1 MFPYGA
7 SRIAPSLIPEDA
19 PMITIRKNIISRMG
33 DQVVEAPYTW
43 VDARDLNRDDI
54 ARLEEEYAIPSELL
68 ADVMDEDEQSH
79 IEKEDDYISMIV
91 RLPATGEGIDG
102 IDQQA
107 IPLGIVIFPNL
118 VITIC
123 QGDSVV
129 LEDLAKHRFRKYPIQ
144 TIEGFVI
151 SIMNR
156 AAMVYIRL
164 LKFLN
169 RQKSLVEERL
179 HFSIKNYEL
188 IQLLQIQK
196 SLVYFTTA
204 LTSNDAL
211 LEKLPK
217 LSYFQLTTED
227 ERDFLDD
234 VITDNKQAIEMA
246 NIYSNILTG
255 TMDAFASVISN
266 NMNVI
271 MKRLTI
277 ISITLMFP
285 TFITSFYGMNVDLP
299 FQENPLMWLWLLVGC
314 GLSAIIGAWFMGDR
328 RNRRL
333 IQQATQGENPR
344 LAQSRVRGKSSS
356 RRMKK

>member
-1 MFPYGA
+1 
-7 SRIAPSLIPEDA
+7 
-19 PMITIRKNIISRMG
+19 MITIRKNIISRM
-33 DQVVEAPYTW
+33 DDHVAEAPYTW
-43 VDARDLNRDDI
+43 VDARDLDRDDI
-54 ARLEEEYAIPSELL
+54 ARLEEEFAIPSELL

-79 IEKEDDYISMIV
+79 IEKDDDFIYLIV
-91 RLPATGEGIDG
+91 RLPASAEGIDG
-102 IDQQA
+102 IDQHA
-107 IPLGIVIFPNL
+107 IPLGIVIFPNM

-156 AAMVYIRL
+156 ATMVYIRL

-169 RQKSLVEERL
+169 RQKSLVEENL
-179 HFSIKNYEL
+179 HLSIKNYEL

-217 LSYFQLTTED
+217 LSYFKLATED
-227 ERDFLDD
+227 DQDFLDD
-234 VITDNKQAIEMA
+234 VIMDNKQAIEMA

-277 ISITLMFP
+277 ISISLMFP
-285 TFITSFYGMNVDLP
+285 TFVTSFFGMNVDLP
-299 FQENPLMWLWLLVGC
+299 FQEGSLMWIWLLVGC
-314 GLSAIIGAWFMGDR
+314 GLSAMIGAWLLGDR

-333 IQQATQGENPR
+333 VQQASLGENFR
-344 LAQSRVRGKSSS
+344 RGNSLARTKKTKVRV
-356 RRMKK
+356 KK

>member
-1 MFPYGA
+1 
-7 SRIAPSLIPEDA
+7 
-19 PMITIRKNIISRMG
+19 MITIRKNIVSRSIT
-33 DQVVEAPYTW
+33 DETVEAPYTW
-43 VDARDLNRDDI
+43 VDARDVNRDDI
-54 ARLEEEYAIPSELL
+54 TRLEEEFAISSELL
-68 ADVMDEDEQSH
+68 ADIMDQDEQAR
-79 IEKEDDYISMIV
+79 IEKEDEYISLIV
-91 RLPATGEGIDG
+91 RIPAMGEGGEG

-107 IPLGIVIFPNL
+107 VPLGIVIFPNM

-129 LEDLAKHRFRKYPIQ
+129 LEDLARHRFRQYPIQ

-169 RQKSLVEERL
+169 RQKSLVEEKL

-204 LTSNDAL
+204 LTSNEAL
-211 LEKLPK
+211 LEKLQK
-217 LSYFQLTTED
+217 LSYFKLAGEE
-227 ERDFLDD
+227 ERDFLED
-234 VITDNKQAIEMA
+234 VITDNRQAIEMA

-277 ISITLMFP
+277 ISISLMFP
-285 TFITSFYGMNVDLP
+285 TFLTSFYGMNVDLP
-299 FQENPLMWLWLLVGC
+299 FQTRPLMWLWLLFAC
-314 GLSAIIGAWFMGDR
+314 GLSAVVGAWFMGDR

-333 IQQATQGENPR
+333 IQEATMGENFR
-344 LAQSRVRGKSSS
+344 RASQKKTIKKNQKRV
-356 RRMKK
+356 KK